1 MSLLYIL
8 AAILMFGIMITVH
21 EAGHFFA
28 ARMNKIPVREF
39 AVGFGPKLIGWKSKK
54 HETDFSIRAIP
65 MGGFCAFYGEDDGSE
80 GAKQDPR
87 SFGNHSAWKR
97 LLTILAGPV
106 MNMLLAFLVA
116 IAFFLLSGVPTVTGP
131 SVTTVQ
137 TVNANSPAELAGLQP
152 YDVIVSIDGQAITN
166 NVTEAI
172 NRATQDGP
180 AEMSMVVER
189 PGKGQMTLSVTP
201 LYNQAE
207 RRYMMGV
214 NLLTNTPQEWRS
226 VGLGETIAAA
236 FHMCVDAGRSILE
249 ALNNLIF
256 RGQGAGEITGFVGVT
271 QTIVTTTQQSQLPGY
286 LYLMCLISVNLG
298 LFNLLPIP
306 GLDGSRILFLLV
318 EAVRGKPF
326 KKEGYVHAIGMLLL
340 FALMIWIN
348 IRDILRLF

>member
-1 MSLLYIL
+1 MSLFYII

-28 ARMNKIPVREF
+28 ARMSKIPVREF
-39 AVGFGPKLIGWKSKK
+39 AIGFGPKLFGWKSKK
-54 HETDFSIRAIP
+54 HETDFAIRAIP
-65 MGGFCAFYGEDDGSE
+65 MGGYCAFYGEDDGSE

-87 SFGNHSAWKR
+87 TFGNFSAWKR

-106 MNMLLAFLVA
+106 MNMLLAFVVA
-116 IAFFLLSGVPTVTGP
+116 IAFFLLSGVPEVTGP

-137 TVNANSPAELAGLQP
+137 TVNANSPAELAGFQP
-152 YDVIVSIDGQAITN
+152 YDVIKSINEEPVTN

-172 NRATQDGP
+172 NRTTQSGSQ
-180 AEMSMVVER
+180 ELRVVIER
-189 PGKGQMTLSVTP
+189 PGKGEMTLNVTP
-201 LYNQAE
+201 LYNQTE

-214 NLLTNTPQEWRS
+214 NLLTNTPQEWRR
-226 VGLGETIAAA
+226 VGMGETIIAA
-236 FHMCVDAGRSILE
+236 FWMCVDAGRSILE

-256 RGQGAGEITGFVGVT
+256 RGQGAGEVTGIVGVT
-271 QTIVTTTQQSQLPGY
+271 QTIVATTQQSQLPGY